1 MSAIKKSKQ
10 VAAGGIA
17 GSLCLLLMFLTG
29 LFPFATYALPAMAG
43 TLLVVVVLEYNR
55 ATAVMVYVSVALL
68 SLFIT
73 PDKEAAMM
81 FLVFFGYYPIVKGA
95 IEKLRNR
102 LLETVIKFVLFNGTV
117 ISAYLIAANLLGM
130 GYLMEGVY
138 DYGRYGVYALL
149 LAANLMF
156 SCFDRA
162 LTGVITTY
170 IYHFRPKYIGK
181 WDHTPHR

>member
-1 MSAIKKSKQ
+1 MTKSKQ

-17 GSLCLLLMFLTG
+17 ASLCLLLMFLTG
-29 LFPFATYALPAMAG
+29 LFPFATYALPAAAG
-43 TLLVVVVLEYNR
+43 TLLIVVVLECGR
-55 ATAVMVYVSVALL
+55 ATAVMAYVSVSLL

-73 PDKEAAMM
+73 PDKEAAMV
-81 FLVFFGYYPIVKGA
+81 FLVFFGYYPILKGM

-102 LLETVIKFVLFNGTV
+102 PLELVIKFLLFNGSV
-117 ISAYLIAANLLGM
+117 VSSYLIAANLLGM
-130 GYLMEGVY
+130 GYLLEGVY
-138 DYGRYGVYALL
+138 DYGRYGIYALL

-162 LTGVITTY
+162 LTGLISAY

-181 WDHTPHR
+181 WNQKPHQ